1 LAPVLAQTRESVPNL
16 EFAAPFKEDRNMS
29 SDKVAHITFNL
40 TPAASPEQRA
50 QAYAFKLNFLGRF
63 SACNDATDMH

>member
-1 LAPVLAQTRESVPNL
+1 
-16 EFAAPFKEDRNMS
+16 MS